1 MRTLNI
7 RNLPPMNPCSW
18 NEVMRF
24 ETMLHGLA
32 DDLVKDLVFS
42 RRPRKMPQLRIIGL
56 GALVYRDIYDGSVV
70 DGATGIDSILRLQI
84 WAINYAKNARGE
96 LAPLLTHV
104 ANGYPGNVGKD
115 ISEDMSI
122 FKPYWLG

>member
-1 MRTLNI
+1 MH
-7 RNLPPMNPCSW
+7 
-18 NEVMRF
+18 F

-32 DDLVKDLVFS
+32 DDLVKDLILS
-42 RRPRKMPQLRIIGL
+42 RKPRKMPQLRIIGL
-56 GALVYRDIYDGSVV
+56 GALVHGDVCDGSVV
-70 DGATGIDSILRLQI
+70 DGATGIEGILRLQI
-84 WAINYAKNARGE
+84 WAIDYAKNARGN

-122 FKPYWLG
+122 FRPYWLG